1 MYKLL
6 LTIFSFSF
14 LIAAG
19 GGGPSSQVSNPL
31 LQSFKEIVNI
41 ISEPI
46 ISFTVLTIIFPFL
59 FPPTDWFDKIHRK
72 LGLHYIWTN
81 PGGYVLFIITTLF
94 FYLGYTDPYFSIILN
109 KPDNFPIVLMAY
121 SMLFVIWYSMKKAY
135 INDSRLEAGKKPRE
149 YNDPEDKV
157 LVWPDLVYIEFIA
170 LLVFMAFL
178 TIWAIMFAAP
188 LEEPANAAA
197 TPNPSKAPWYF
208 LGLQEML
215 VYFDP
220 WIAGIVF
227 PIFIILGMCAIPYM
241 DINKNGDGYYSFKE
255 RRVGVFIF
263 MYGWVALWLYLIVIG
278 TFFRGPNWNFYGPFE
293 WWDPHKLEVLN
304 NVNLSEYVWVYMLGQ
319 ETPSNILL
327 RESVGFI
334 LVFAYLFV
342 LPLFLS
348 QTLLKNM
355 YKAYGPVRYASLCIF
370 GLTMLSLPIK
380 MFLRWTINLKYIVYI
395 PEWFFNI

>member
-1 MYKLL
+1 MTLV
-6 LTIFSFSF
+6 F
-14 LIAAG
+14 
-19 GGGPSSQVSNPL
+19 PL
-31 LQSFKEIVNI
+31 
-41 ISEPI
+41 
-46 ISFTVLTIIFPFL
+46 L
-59 FPPTDWFDKIHRK
+59 FPPTDFFDKIHRK
-72 LGLHYIWTN
+72 LGLHYLWTN
-81 PGGYVLFIITTLF
+81 AGGYFMLIITTIF

-109 KPDNFPIVLMAY
+109 KPDNFPIVLMVY
-121 SMLFVIWYSMKKAY
+121 TMLFVIWYSMKKAY
-135 INDSRLEAGKKPRE
+135 INDKRLEAGKKPRE

-170 LLVFMAFL
+170 LLVFTAFL
-178 TIWAIMFAAP
+178 TIWSIVLSAP

-227 PIFIILGMCAIPYM
+227 PIFIILGTSAIPYM

-255 RRVGVFIF
+255 RRVGIFIF
-263 MYGWVALWLYLIVIG
+263 MYGWIALWLYLIVIG

-293 WWDPHKLEVLN
+293 WWDPHKLEALN
-304 NVNLSEYVWVYMLGQ
+304 NVNLSEYVWVFLLGQ
-319 ETPSNILL
+319 ETPANILL

-342 LPLFLS
+342 LPLVLS

-355 YKAYGPVRYASLCIF
+355 LKAYGPVRYTFLCLF

-380 MFLRWTINLKYIVYI
+380 MFLRWSINLKYIVYI